1 MKRNSYRN
9 LRALV
14 SCLGGSAPEIL
25 NWDEIIELANKSFTI
40 PSLAAAMGK
49 LEKKVEIPEDVR
61 TYLAAVHDRNTQR
74 NSRLLHQLKEAVTCL
89 NGADIKPVVMKGAA
103 ILLMLEQDVI
113 GTRILT
119 DLDIL
124 VRPAD
129 MPGAIEALRRIG
141 YEVRVAGR
149 GPWPGNP
156 KFHLPVVL
164 ARSTDVGSVDLQ
176 CRPRGPASFSDIE
189 WLYRNSTQ
197 MAVDEGDVFVPSPF
211 AQIVYLIL
219 HDQFQD
225 GDYWRGLIDLR
236 HLLDITNLARSAD
249 FSWDALRALFANGYE
264 RNAVDTQILT
274 ARALFGIS
282 IGPNMSFGVLSHLQL
297 ARRKIQVGRQ
307 YLAAP
312 FALLTLLTEIF
323 HYSSWDRFGGNPHP
337 TRLREAK
344 RKFRELRRI
353 FRPVPPGK
361 V

>member
-103 ILLMLEQDVI
+103 ILLMQEQDEI

-141 YEVRVAGR
+141 YEVRLLAAAPGQEIQSSISR
-149 GPWPGNP
+149 LCWPGRP
-156 KFHLPVVL
+156 MLEASISSVAPG
-164 ARSTDVGSVDLQ
+164 AR
-176 CRPRGPASFSDIE
+176 P
-189 WLYRNSTQ
+189 
-197 MAVDEGDVFVPSPF
+197 PSATSNGYIATALKWPSMK
-211 AQIVYLIL
+211 AMSLCP
-219 HDQFQD
+219 
-225 GDYWRGLIDLR
+225 R
-236 HLLDITNLARSAD
+236 HLLRS
-249 FSWDALRALFANGYE
+249 S
-264 RNAVDTQILT
+264 T
-274 ARALFGIS
+274 
-282 IGPNMSFGVLSHLQL
+282 
-297 ARRKIQVGRQ
+297 
-307 YLAAP
+307 
-312 FALLTLLTEIF
+312 
-323 HYSSWDRFGGNPHP
+323 
-337 TRLREAK
+337 
-344 RKFRELRRI
+344 
-353 FRPVPPGK
+353 
-361 V
+361 

>member
-25 NWDEIIELANKSFTI
+25 NWDEIIELANKSLTI

-103 ILLMLEQDVI
+103 I
-113 GTRILT
+113 
-119 DLDIL
+119 
-124 VRPAD
+124 
-129 MPGAIEALRRIG
+129 
-141 YEVRVAGR
+141 
-149 GPWPGNP
+149 
-156 KFHLPVVL
+156 
-164 ARSTDVGSVDLQ
+164 
-176 CRPRGPASFSDIE
+176 FS
-189 WLYRNSTQ
+189 S
-197 MAVDEGDVFVPSPF
+197 
-211 AQIVYLIL
+211 
-219 HDQFQD
+219 
-225 GDYWRGLIDLR
+225 
-236 HLLDITNLARSAD
+236 
-249 FSWDALRALFANGYE
+249 RAE
-264 RNAVDTQILT
+264 R
-274 ARALFGIS
+274 F
-282 IGPNMSFGVLSHLQL
+282 
-297 ARRKIQVGRQ
+297 QVGRQ

-353 FRPVPPGK
+353 FRPVTPGK